1 GSVVIPASTRR
12 LTGGHFECR
21 DLGAVE
27 VKGWAEPIVAWEVL
41 RTSGVESRFEAQH
54 DSKLTPLFGRD
65 EEIDLLLRR
74 WRFATQGEGRVVVL
88 RETRGSA
95 RRTLGA
101 RRKSGYKLRRPQPFA
116 TFSQRPPPTQPC
128 ATFAQRTTPTV
139 RYSHS
144 SANSN
149 GLPGSSAATRAMR
162 SSPSSKRCSC
172 NRPLTA
178 ISQ

>member
-74 WRFATQGEGRVVVL
+74 WRLATQGEGRVVAL
-88 RETRGSA
+88 AGD
-95 RRTLGA
+95 
-101 RRKSGYKLRRPQPFA
+101 
-116 TFSQRPPPTQPC
+116 
-128 ATFAQRTTPTV
+128 
-139 RYSHS
+139 
-144 SANSN
+144 
-149 GLPGSSAATRAMR
+149 PGSGKAPIGVALPETVPAQ
-162 SSPSSKRCSC
+162 P
-172 NRPLTA
+172 
-178 ISQ
+178 